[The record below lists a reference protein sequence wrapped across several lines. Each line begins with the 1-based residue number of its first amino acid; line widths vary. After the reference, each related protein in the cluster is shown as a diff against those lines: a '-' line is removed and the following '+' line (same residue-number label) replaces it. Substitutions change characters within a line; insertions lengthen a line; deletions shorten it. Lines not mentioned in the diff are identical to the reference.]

1 MKAKAIFF
9 DRDGVLNRSLI
20 IKGKP
25 KAPAKFKDFKIYKNL
40 GKYFINLKKEYLIY
54 VITNQPDFF
63 EKKNRNI
70 VNEMHKKL
78 KKELPI
84 NNILC
89 CFDRKDSSKNK
100 KPNIGLVRKILKK
113 KKIDL
118 TKSFVVGDRW
128 RDIDLAYNL
137 NCKSIFIN
145 RKYKEKLNKR
155 PNYVC
160 ASTIEAIKLI
170 LKK

>member
-9 DRDGVLNRSLI
+9 DRDGVLNKSLI

-84 NNILC
+84 NDILC

-100 KPNIGLVRKILKK
+100 KPNIGLVSKNLKK